1 MIPESYK
8 KYAKAFFQI
17 AKKDFERAKKMF
29 ELKDYSMCVF
39 FSQQAIEKSVKAMLE
54 TKLFFIR
61 EHNILPYFV
70 EKFKDEWKE
79 EFNIIVEALDHL
91 KFDWVRTRYPFEMES
106 IILPEEYYDE
116 NKARKA
122 LIYAGR
128 VLEIVEKYLKEKNVL

>member
-91 KFDWVRTRYPFEMES
+91 KFDWARTRYPFEIES

-122 LIYAGR
+122 LTYAER

>member
-91 KFDWVRTRYPFEMES
+91 KFDWVRTRYPFEIDS